1 MADPSDRLPAETL
14 SAEALRLNFAAKG
27 MSAQELV
34 ALSGAHTVSPLNT
47 VHAVMSLLLCK
58 HAR

>member
-1 MADPSDRLPAETL
+1 MPDPTDRLPEETL

-34 ALSGAHTVSPLNT
+34 ALSGAHTVRQCPCM
-47 VHAVMSLLLCK
+47 VAVMCYFMQ
-58 HAR
+58 